1 MGNKKEK
8 VVDADSDDEIVVVVD
23 NSKSKSSSGAPS
35 DVLIIETGDM
45 VKLKQT
51 FDDCLGFVFE
61 EEGIKQDFT
70 CENFKL
76 IIMFIAC
83 VIGCIAQFYPSK
95 FPDNSLLLAV
105 CSVW

>member
-1 MGNKKEK
+1 MGSKKIVE
-8 VVDADSDDEIVVVVD
+8 ADSDDEIFVVVD
-23 NSKSKSSSGAPS
+23 NNKSTKSKSNAPS

-51 FDDCLGFVFE
+51 FDDCLGTIFE

-76 IIMFIAC
+76 FIMFVAC
-83 VIGCIAQFYPSK
+83 IIGCIAQFYPAK
-95 FPDNSLLLAV
+95 FPDNSMILAV